1 MKLAKRLQN
10 LGTENAFTTLAKINK
25 LKAEGK
31 EIIVFSI
38 GEPDF
43 DTPRNIIDAAHK
55 ALDSGMTHY
64 TPSQGYMD
72 FRKAIAEYISKTRQI
87 SVVPEEVVVV
97 PGGKPIIFHSIL
109 ACVDEGDEVLCPS
122 PGYPIYESVI
132 NFVGA
137 KAVHVPILESKN
149 FSIDVDSL
157 EKLITP
163 KTTFMVI
170 NSPHNPTGGS
180 IPRKDLE
187 RIAELCIKHDI
198 TVLSDEIYSRLIFD
212 GEHSSIASIP
222 GMKERTIIL
231 DGMSKTYAMTGW
243 RLGYGVMP
251 AKIAEAVTQLVT
263 NDESCTAT
271 FTQVAG
277 IEALMGSQKGADDMK
292 ETFRKRRDIIV
303 EELRKVGLQ
312 MPHAGR
318 GFLRVPERNRGL
330 QDDRV
335 QGLEGAVRQ
344 AALRSGSSRPSQDV
358 VRFEGPRRKR
368 GIHKAFLRHYN
379 REHHQGSGEDRRVH
393 KAEQQV
399 EAFTT
404 APDRKSEV
412 ATEPPCATWRREAP
426 PSDKRQHQA
435 VISMLKYQ

>member
-1 MKLAKRLQN
+1 MKLAKRLEN

-25 LKAEGK
+25 LKSEGK

-55 ALDSGMTHY
+55 ALDNGMTHY
-64 TPSQGYMD
+64 TASQGLMD
-72 FRKAIAEYISKTRQI
+72 FRKAIAQYISKTRNI

-109 ACVDEGDEVLCPS
+109 ACVDPGDEVLCPS

-137 KAVHVPILESKN
+137 RAVHVPILESKN
-149 FSIDVDSL
+149 FSVDVDAL

-180 IPRKDLE
+180 IPKKDLE
-187 RIAELCIKHDI
+187 RIAELCVKHDI

-212 GEHSSIASIP
+212 GEHNSIASLP

-251 AKIAEAVTQLVT
+251 VKIAEAVTQLVT

-271 FTQVAG
+271 FTQIAG
-277 IEALMGSQKGADDMK
+277 IEALLGSQKGADDMK
-292 ETFRKRRDIIV
+292 ETFRKRRGIIV
-303 EELRKVGLQ
+303 EELRKVPGFTCH
-312 MPHAGR
+312 MPAGAFYVFPNVTKACKMT
-318 GFLRVPERNRGL
+318 GCSGAKELA
-330 QDDRV
+330 DRLLYEAGV
-335 QGLEGAVRQ
+335 AVLPRT
-344 AALRSGSSRPSQDV
+344 SFGSKDPDEKEEYIRLSY
-358 VRFEGPRRKR
+358 
-368 GIHKAFLRHYN
+368 A
-379 REHHQGSGEDRRVH
+379 
-393 KAEQQV
+393 
-399 EAFTT
+399 TT
-404 APDRKSEV
+404 TENILKGV
-412 ATEPPCATWRREAP
+412 AKIADFIRANT
-426 PSDKRQHQA
+426 K
-435 VISMLKYQ
+435 